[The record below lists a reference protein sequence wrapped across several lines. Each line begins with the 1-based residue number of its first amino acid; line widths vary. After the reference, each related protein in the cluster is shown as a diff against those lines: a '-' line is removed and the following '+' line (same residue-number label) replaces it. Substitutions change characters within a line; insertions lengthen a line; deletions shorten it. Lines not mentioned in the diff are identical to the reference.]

1 MIDKWVPSYL
11 NETKFKR
18 LKILFL
24 SPANAWFKFYG
35 VAGFCVLKFRDHRT
49 DEAYPGW
56 SKHHFI
62 CRENW
67 LLLDFS
73 MMTRNCDRVL
83 RLENI
88 REVWDI
94 GRVIILL
101 SSLFFEVRNLNK
113 EIKMRRFNWPL
124 PFKRLQASTFSGLA
138 IMSAI
143 AR

>member
-1 MIDKWVPSYL
+1 MIDKWVHSYL
-11 NETKFKR
+11 SETKFKR
-18 LKILFL
+18 LKNLFL
-24 SPANAWFKFYG
+24 SSANAWFKFYG
-35 VAGFCVLKFRDHRT
+35 VAGFCVLNSGTTELTKLS
-49 DEAYPGW
+49 PGW

-73 MMTRNCDRVL
+73 MMTHNCDRVL

-101 SSLFFEVRNLNK
+101 PSLFFEVRNLNK